1 MNKKIVALF
10 LFVFCIIAV
19 VAIGVFGK
27 VPDPASII
35 PVEKISFIDPSRHE
49 ENFECELNEDGEKVI
64 YIQRGN
70 TEHQLYWRINPEN
83 ATDQSVSF
91 VKVANGDFFE
101 VDANGLVTFTKEVSI
116 TVKIQSNF
124 KDLKSDV
131 VNIEFIGKPSSNE
144 DENPFD

>member
-10 LFVFCIIAV
+10 LFVFCVIAV

-35 PVEKISFIDPSRHE
+35 RVERIYFIDPSRPEHG
-49 ENFECELNEDGEKVI
+49 FECELNEDGEKVI

-70 TEHQLYWRINPEN
+70 KTHQLYWRIEPEN
-83 ATDQSVSF
+83 ATDKSVSF
-91 VKVANGDFFE
+91 VKMANGEFFE
-101 VDANGLVTFTKEVSI
+101 ISSDGLITFKQEVSI
-116 TVKIQSNF
+116 TVRIQSNI
-124 KDLKSDV
+124 KDSKTDI
-131 VNIEFIGKPSSNE
+131 VNIEFIGRPSSDE

>member
-10 LFVFCIIAV
+10 LFVFCVVAV

-35 PVEKISFIDPSRHE
+35 RVEKIYFIDPSRP
-49 ENFECELNEDGEKVI
+49 ENDFECEVNEDGEKVI
-64 YIQRGN
+64 KIQRGN
-70 TEHQLYWRINPEN
+70 ETYQLHWRIEPEN
-83 ATDQSVSF
+83 ATDKKVSF

-101 VDANGLVTFTKEVSI
+101 IDANGLITFKEEVSI
-116 TVKIQSNF
+116 TVKIQSNL
-124 KDLKSDV
+124 KDLKSDI

-144 DENPFD
+144 DENPF

>member
-10 LFVFCIIAV
+10 LFVFCVIAV

-35 PVEKISFIDPSRHE
+35 RVEEIYFIDPSRPEHD
-49 ENFECELNEDGEKVI
+49 FECELNDDGEQVI

-70 TEHQLYWRINPEN
+70 KTHQLYWQTKPEK
-83 ATDQSVSF
+83 ATDQSGRS
-91 VKVANGDFFE
+91 VKMANGGFFE
-101 VDANGLVTFTKEVSI
+101 VDDNGLITFTEEASMTI
-116 TVKIQSNF
+116 KIQSNI
-124 KDLKSDV
+124 KDLKSDI
-131 VNIEFIGKPSSNE
+131 VNIEFIGGPSSDE